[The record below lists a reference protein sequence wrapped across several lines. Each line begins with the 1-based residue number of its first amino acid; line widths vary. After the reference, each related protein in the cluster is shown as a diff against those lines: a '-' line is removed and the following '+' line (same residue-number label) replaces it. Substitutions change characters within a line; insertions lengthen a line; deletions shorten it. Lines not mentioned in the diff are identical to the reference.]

1 MRIIFNKNLKL
12 IIDNSFW
19 NTKYYRKLCKKKSSF
34 KKITQAGGPKRHR
47 VRLSQEIFAFFFK
60 GKLYIMRGE
69 KMASDN
75 CVIAVNYST
84 AFLQQQ
90 KNQDQMLYN
99 IARGNLWLVTSIDSV
114 WVLKNWL
121 IYQFFAHI

>member
-1 MRIIFNKNLKL
+1 M
-12 IIDNSFW
+12 
-19 NTKYYRKLCKKKSSF
+19 
-34 KKITQAGGPKRHR
+34 
-47 VRLSQEIFAFFFK
+47 RLSQEIFAFFFK

-99 IARGNLWLVTSIDSV
+99 IARGNL
-114 WVLKNWL
+114 
-121 IYQFFAHI
+121 

>member
-1 MRIIFNKNLKL
+1 MIILFETRNITEN
-12 IIDNSFW
+12 
-19 NTKYYRKLCKKKSSF
+19 YVKKSPVS
-34 KKITQAGGPKRHR
+34 KKLLKPAGQKHR

-84 AFLQQQ
+84 AFL
-90 KNQDQMLYN
+90 
-99 IARGNLWLVTSIDSV
+99 
-114 WVLKNWL
+114 
-121 IYQFFAHI
+121 